1 MQRKTFPSEKQS
13 RNNEFLILHTL
24 FSPPAS
30 SKSKPLALQAAV
42 SALCA
47 CSSSWGLRV
56 KLSSF
61 HFTHHSPTSTRSSHQ
76 SHVCSHFVR
85 AQCRRGSVSLFYSCS
100 LCCRWG
106 ERTKMVINFFR
117 FHLLLLLISYL
128 TKMLTVFSYSIS
140 LYKIFLHNTQPCCSS
155 CNLMTSEYFV
165 NIDF

>member
-100 LCCRWG
+100 LCCIWG
-106 ERTKMVINFFR
+106 EKQSS
-117 FHLLLLLISYL
+117 LLRMSSEVLL
-128 TKMLTVFSYSIS
+128 VVAV
-140 LYKIFLHNTQPCCSS
+140 QRS
-155 CNLMTSEYFV
+155 CGCPIPGGAQGRV
-165 NIDF
+165 GWGAA